1 MKHKSDEI
9 LNNTEK
15 MEVSEND
22 VGVESVED
30 DVKEVNENVA
40 RVEVE
45 SVEKDVKEV
54 NENGTRDDPIPCFY
68 CDELSFDVKDTESY
82 KTHLREVHSVKK
94 NFDVLAELTIKT
106 QHGGDGY
113 GHLDCVSPEPLE
125 TKETAFSLPENLS
138 DFESDDDDDMFG
150 SKENEI
156 TDTETKEDVVPDAK
170 EVTEDVLKAEGG
182 ETVKDDSE
190 LDIPDGKIDEVQGE
204 EAPMEET
211 HLKKIMEVKHR

>member
-9 LNNTEK
+9 LNNVEK

-22 VGVESVED
+22 VGVGSVEN

-54 NENGTRDDPIPCFY
+54 NENGTRDDAIPCFY

-94 NFDVLAELTIKT
+94 KFGCACGVNHQNSTWRRWIW
-106 QHGGDGY
+106 
-113 GHLDCVSPEPLE
+113 
-125 TKETAFSLPENLS
+125 AFGLC
-138 DFESDDDDDMFG
+138 
-150 SKENEI
+150 I
-156 TDTETKEDVVPDAK
+156 A
-170 EVTEDVLKAEGG
+170 
-182 ETVKDDSE
+182 
-190 LDIPDGKIDEVQGE
+190 
-204 EAPMEET
+204 
-211 HLKKIMEVKHR
+211 